1 MKEKSFHKTI
11 FKNTGLF
18 GFSQVLK
25 ILVRVV
31 TNKFAAIF
39 LGVTGIG
46 VIGFLENILTLIRSV
61 TDVGMTQS
69 SVREVALSKENF
81 QSQRLLQ
88 ILYRWSW
95 ISGLIGTAVM
105 TLFASQFSLLVFDDE
120 SYALWFVLL
129 SLYFLF
135 TSVSAIRLAVLRGK
149 NKVITIVKYEI
160 VGAVIT
166 SLLAIPLYYFFGI
179 KGIIPV
185 FLITSL
191 IGFLASLYFT
201 RDIQILQSKVPLKD
215 FMKEVSPMVKLGFL
229 LSMNMV
235 FWQLSTYVIR
245 WFLKDTASIETLG
258 IYQVSN
264 TFLVSYLGLIF
275 TTMSNDYYPRLCNY
289 QEDEKSFTNLVN
301 DQTELALFLV
311 VPAILLLYLIVPT
324 LIPLLYSSEFLE
336 VLSILQ
342 IGLFSVILKTVVW
355 SIGYIPLV
363 KGNKKMFFKQ
373 TVFGDVLNMLLSI
386 VLFYYYGLQGLGI
399 AITTMFVISGIYTY
413 QGVSRVYGFKFRAD
427 TKKVISMSLLFGI
440 IGTFSVFL
448 FGFTWKNPVLIFVLF
463 ISIGYSIWHLRNKL

>member
-69 SVREVALSKENF
+69 SVREVALTKENF

-88 ILYRWSW
+88 VLYRWSW

-413 QGVSRVYGFKFRAD
+413 QGVSRAYGFKFRAD

-448 FGFTWKNPVLIFVLF
+448 FGFTWKNPVLIPMLF